1 MSHQMDIAEFY
12 TCLVPGK
19 GCDIDTNTLQSLGDT
34 SLFELSLIF
43 FLLVALHAPLIALS
57 KLNGA
62 HGTDVGVAVRSLNGN
77 TLLEA
82 KNFTGRRWHSN
93 PGPCR

>member
-34 SLFELSLIF
+34 SLVELSLIF
-43 FLLVALHAPLIALS
+43 FYLLVALHAPLIALS
-57 KLNGA
+57 KLNW
-62 HGTDVGVAVRSLNGN
+62 GT
-77 TLLEA
+77 
-82 KNFTGRRWHSN
+82 WH
-93 PGPCR
+93 RF